1 MDRSS
6 EWHKHHGR
14 VRRPSGFKVTS
25 QTTIIQRKVTWS
37 IHKHI
42 QEIHT
47 LRHLK
52 TGILEQARETGWR
65 KDRDRSHRCN
75 VTFTAAPA
83 DSVVGKELCSNPRM
97 AAQRAGRAEG
107 AFWTG
112 WLVLT
117 VAKPSDKGRDAAHP
131 LSGREQSPQ
140 MLIPA
145 SLPFLTPIMAGGTP
159 RSREQLTASGYR
171 RQCQELTGP

>member
-1 MDRSS
+1 M
-6 EWHKHHGR
+6 
-14 VRRPSGFKVTS
+14 
-25 QTTIIQRKVTWS
+25 
-37 IHKHI
+37 
-42 QEIHT
+42 
-47 LRHLK
+47 
-52 TGILEQARETGWR
+52 
-65 KDRDRSHRCN
+65 
-75 VTFTAAPA
+75 TFTAAPA

-97 AAQRAGRAEG
+97 AAQRAGGAEG

-112 WLVLT
+112 WPVLT